1 MTMFGSYVKVALR
14 NLARHKVYSLLNIAG
29 LAHGLAC
36 CLLIVAFILFEC
48 SFDQFHTNGK
58 QIYRMLVSMAQNDNR
73 ISAAFPAG
81 IDRKIYTEIGE
92 VQSVVRVA
100 HGYDPLIKYQ
110 DKLIQSSNFL
120 FVDST
125 FLTAFSFPL
134 LRGDSA
140 TALRDPSS
148 LIITETAAKR
158 LFGDS
163 DPIGQTVT
171 LNNKRVFTVSAVAKD
186 CPRNSHLWFEYL
198 APFHGM
204 VGLFFEPEGL
214 TDMVN
219 WNYGL
224 YLQFKPGV
232 DGSAVAARLPEFVK
246 HAMGDDDESSDVL
259 QLQPLS
265 DVHFSRL
272 VTWENVDTIDPRY
285 LQTLGAIGLVI
296 LFIAV
301 VNFMNLSTARSL
313 RRAREVGLRKVLG
326 THRSQLMLQFL
337 GESLMVAIIAI
348 PLAVAFAELMLPM
361 FQQYVRT
368 PLELITPLPLLAI
381 VALALIGGLLGGLYP
396 AIYLSNFKPIAVL
409 KGKFHTT
416 KEGLFARR
424 MLIVL
429 QYGIATVLMV
439 ATLVVMKQFN
449 YMRTADPG
457 YKAEQLVLL
466 SLPESIAQSYDSFR
480 ERLLANPQITGVA
493 RSAQVPGWAGT
504 SQTYFVNEGSA
515 KADTINLN
523 ALIVDEEFVPTFG
536 LKLLQGRNFSKATPT
551 DETESYLVNA
561 SAAKQFG
568 WDEPIGQSLRVWSRG
583 PGKVI
588 GMVEDFH
595 FRPMT
600 EKIEP
605 VVLRIERSWY
615 NSLFIRLAP
624 GAGVSTMD
632 FIKERY
638 TEVAPDVPF
647 SPQYHDQSLAR
658 LYGREE
664 RLSNM
669 LAYLTGAA
677 ILIASLGLFGL
688 ASYSAEQRIKE
699 LGVRKVLGANTGQLV
714 QLLIRQFTLWVLV
727 AVLIASPI
735 AYYVAGKWLHNFAYR
750 VSIGWDVFA
759 ATIAVALVVAILTV
773 IFQAIRAARMN
784 PSDALRYE

>member
-1 MTMFGSYVKVALR
+1 
-14 NLARHKVYSLLNIAG
+14 
-29 LAHGLAC
+29 
-36 CLLIVAFILFEC
+36 
-48 SFDQFHTNGK
+48 
-58 QIYRMLVSMAQNDNR
+58 
-73 ISAAFPAG
+73 
-81 IDRKIYTEIGE
+81 
-92 VQSVVRVA
+92 
-100 HGYDPLIKYQ
+100 
-110 DKLIQSSNFL
+110 
-120 FVDST
+120 
-125 FLTAFSFPL
+125 
-134 LRGDSA
+134 
-140 TALRDPSS
+140 
-148 LIITETAAKR
+148 
-158 LFGDS
+158 
-163 DPIGQTVT
+163 
-171 LNNKRVFTVSAVAKD
+171 
-186 CPRNSHLWFEYL
+186 
-198 APFHGM
+198 
-204 VGLFFEPEGL
+204 
-214 TDMVN
+214 
-219 WNYGL
+219 
-224 YLQFKPGV
+224 
-232 DGSAVAARLPEFVK
+232 
-246 HAMGDDDESSDVL
+246 
-259 QLQPLS
+259 
-265 DVHFSRL
+265 
-272 VTWENVDTIDPRY
+272 
-285 LQTLGAIGLVI
+285 
-296 LFIAV
+296 
-301 VNFMNLSTARSL
+301 
-313 RRAREVGLRKVLG
+313 
-326 THRSQLMLQFL
+326 
-337 GESLMVAIIAI
+337 
-348 PLAVAFAELMLPM
+348 
-361 FQQYVRT
+361 
-368 PLELITPLPLLAI
+368 
-381 VALALIGGLLGGLYP
+381 
-396 AIYLSNFKPIAVL
+396 
-409 KGKFHTT
+409 
-416 KEGLFARR
+416 
-424 MLIVL
+424 
-429 QYGIATVLMV
+429 
-439 ATLVVMKQFN
+439 
-449 YMRTADPG
+449 MRTADPG

-536 LKLLQGRNFSKATPT
+536 LKLLQGRNFSTATPT